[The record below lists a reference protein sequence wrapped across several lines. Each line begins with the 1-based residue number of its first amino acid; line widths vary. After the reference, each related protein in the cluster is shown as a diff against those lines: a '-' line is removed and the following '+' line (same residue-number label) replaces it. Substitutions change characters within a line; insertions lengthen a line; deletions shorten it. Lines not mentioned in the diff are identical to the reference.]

1 VDARAIA
8 AAAASAREA
17 ASGKAVEIPRE
28 ADRVSLTAGVPGM
41 RPRRQLR
48 RACPTRAR
56 FNQCGL
62 TCVLRRKRTRDQRIA
77 IRSTTEDFLAETGG
91 RDDDDAARDAQFAGK
106 FHFSRN
112 TEPLGRASTRARDG
126 HRANP
131 GGLRCRWSKRRDL
144 GRTRGDTRK
153 RRARGAVSRREK
165 EGERRAHAPLRKKM
179 NPRLP
184 TSGNPR
190 AWRRA

>member
-91 RDDDDAARDAQFAGK
+91 RDDDAARDAQFAGN
-106 FHFSRN
+106 FISPETPSRSAA
-112 TEPLGRASTRARDG
+112 PRRARATG
-126 HRANP
+126 IARTR